1 MSSQVGVKMR
11 IYYTDGSATGNGT
24 ENSIGGFGIVEVDEN
39 NNILWEYQENNLK
52 YETNNSMELTAILQ
66 ALKHIEIEETSFMKP
81 IIYSDSAYCV
91 NLINDWMYS
100 WERNNW
106 KRPKN
111 QEVKNLEIIKQIFD
125 LADIASIRKV
135 AGHSGIKWNE
145 YVDGLATGKIKITRT
160 Y

>member
-1 MSSQVGVKMR
+1 MR
-11 IYYTDGSATGNGT
+11 YYYTDGSATGNGT

-52 YETNNSMELTAILQ
+52 YETNNSMELTAILH
-66 ALKHIEIEETSFMKP
+66 ALNHIEIEEASFMKP

-100 WERNNW
+100 WERNGW

-111 QEVKNLEIIKQIFD
+111 QEVKNLNLIKQIFELAD
-125 LADIASIRKV
+125 LAQIKKV
-135 AGHSGIKWNE
+135 KGHSDNKWNN
-145 YVDGLATGKIKITRT
+145 YADKLATGEYKIK
-160 Y
+160 

>member
-1 MSSQVGVKMR
+1 MR

-39 NNILWEYQENNLK
+39 NNILWQYQENNLK
-52 YETNNSMELTAILQ
+52 YETNNSMELIAILY
-66 ALKHIEIEETSFMKP
+66 ALNHIEVEEASFTKP

-100 WERNNW
+100 WERNGW

-111 QEVKNLEIIKQIFD
+111 QEVKNLNLIKQIFE
-125 LADIASIRKV
+125 LANLAEIRKV
-135 AGHSGIKWNE
+135 KGHSDNKWNE
-145 YVDGLATGKIKITRT
+145 YADKLATGVYKI
-160 Y
+160 

>member
-1 MSSQVGVKMR
+1 MR

-24 ENSIGGFGIVEVDEN
+24 ENSVGGFGIVEVDEN

-52 YETNNSMELTAILQ
+52 YETNNSMELTAILY
-66 ALKHIEIEETSFMKP
+66 ALNHIEVEEASFTKP

-100 WERNNW
+100 WERNGW

-111 QEVKNLEIIKQIFD
+111 QEVKNLNLIKQIFELAD
-125 LADIASIRKV
+125 LAEIRKV
-135 AGHSGIKWNE
+135 KGHSDNKWNE
-145 YVDGLATGKIKITRT
+145 YADKLATGVHKI
-160 Y
+160 

>member
-1 MSSQVGVKMR
+1 MR

-52 YETNNSMELTAILQ
+52 YETNNSMELTAILY
-66 ALKHIEIEETSFMKP
+66 ALNHIEVEEISFMKP

-100 WERNNW
+100 WERNGW

-111 QEVKNLEIIKQIFD
+111 QEVKNLNLIKQIFELAD
-125 LADIASIRKV
+125 LAEIRKV
-135 AGHSGIKWNE
+135 KGHSDNRWNE
-145 YVDGLATGKIKITRT
+145 YADKLATGVYKI
-160 Y
+160 

>member
-1 MSSQVGVKMR
+1 MR

-52 YETNNSMELTAILQ
+52 YETNNSMELTAILY
-66 ALKHIEIEETSFMKP
+66 ALNHIEVEEASFTKP

-100 WERNNW
+100 WERNGW

-111 QEVKNLEIIKQIFD
+111 QEVKNLNLIKQIFELAD
-125 LADIASIRKV
+125 LAEIRKV
-135 AGHSGIKWNE
+135 KGHSDNKWNN
-145 YVDGLATGKIKITRT
+145 YADKLATGEYKI
-160 Y
+160 